1 MKCSGSA
8 GAEPST
14 PAKLGMPRRNVAA
27 PGYEKARALAASLAG
42 RLPVNLRRQFATATT
57 FEEGSNLEDWARYA
71 VGLRAMLLAPDRVIA
86 ALDRATVRYL

>member
-1 MKCSGSA
+1 M
-8 GAEPST
+8 
-14 PAKLGMPRRNVAA
+14 AA

-57 FEEGSNLEDWARYA
+57 FGEGSNLEDWARYA